1 MRALPG
7 IVLIVAGVGGLGLW
21 SGCVNQADEV
31 HQYREVLDQGLPK
44 AEPLQPHETLT
55 LGRALLL
62 ANADNEQLA
71 SQGETYLQA
80 LIAKSRAFSA
90 FLPTINFQPDFTLE
104 QAPKGNA
111 ANTASAVATATNPN
125 PAAQSASA
133 GGYVQ
138 DGNVF
143 RRFEAP
149 VVGQASFSPRSIPLY
164 QAAKIA
170 IAQNRQLLIDA
181 QQTILLNVAQAY
193 FQVLISN
200 QQVGVL
206 QHSLKLQE
214 ERVKDLGARLRMQ
227 LALGLDLNQALANE
241 AATQVQL
248 SQALNDLRNARR
260 MLGLLIGVGD
270 LDNPLVNDIIS
281 TGPAESMDDF
291 VKRALAQRQDLVAA
305 EEATKQA
312 RLAVKAAVDEYYPS
326 VSLNVAGYLYRENYA
341 DASKWAGLLVAN
353 LPIYS
358 GGAIKADVRNAWSH
372 LRQAA
377 LFESYLR
384 REVLENVRTA
394 YDNLATAGLE
404 LADLEREVTA
414 ANQAYIQ
421 ARQLEKNGLAIP
433 LDVLTAQDTLLNAQL
448 QYANEAF
455 SRTLFRFNL
464 IRAVGDFNP
473 LTPTHL
479 NWTSPPPP
487 DQFAGHEQ

>member
-1 MRALPG
+1 MRPFPSFL
-7 IVLIVAGVGGLGLW
+7 LLLAGVGATGLW
-21 SGCVNQADEV
+21 SGCVVNQAKEV

-44 AEPLQPHETLT
+44 VEPLQPRETLT

-90 FLPTINFQPDFTLE
+90 FLPTINFQPNFTAE
-104 QAPKGNA
+104 QAPKGIA
-111 ANTASAVATATNPN
+111 AGGTATPVDPN
-125 PAAQSASA
+125 PAAVAASQ

-149 VVGQASFSPRSIPLY
+149 VVAQGTFSPRAIPLY
-164 QAAKIA
+164 QAAKIGV
-170 IAQNRQLLIDA
+170 AQQRQLLIDT

-193 FQVLISN
+193 FQVLIST

-206 QHSLKLQE
+206 QHSLVLQE
-214 ERVKDLGARLRMQ
+214 ARVSDLRARLRMQ
-227 LALGLDLNQALANE
+227 LAIGLDLNQALANE

-248 SQALNDLRNARR
+248 SQALNDMRNGRR
-260 MLGLLIGVGD
+260 MLALLIGVGD
-270 LDNPLVNDIIS
+270 VDGPLVNDIVS
-281 TGPAESMDDF
+281 TGPTESMQAF
-291 VKRALAQRQDLVAA
+291 VDRAMAQRQDLQAA
-305 EEATKQA
+305 ADATKEA
-312 RLAVKAAVDEYYPS
+312 RLAVKAAIEEYYPS
-326 VSLNVAGYLYRENYA
+326 VSLNLAGYLYRENYA
-341 DASKWAGLLVAN
+341 DASKWAGLLLAN

-358 GGAIKADVRNAWSH
+358 GGAIKADVRDAWSH

-384 REVLENVRTA
+384 RQVLENVRTA
-394 YDNLATAGLE
+394 YDNLATSGLE
-404 LADLEREVTA
+404 LADLDREVTA
-414 ANQAYIQ
+414 AAQAYRQ

-455 SRTLFRFNL
+455 SRTLFRLDL
-464 IRAVGDFNP
+464 IRSAGDFNP
-473 LTPTHL
+473 LTPSRL

-487 DQFAGHEQ
+487 DQFAGHEP